1 MENMIKVT
9 AMRAAGIACFLVLA
23 IIGAWIFTTPSS
35 DIVDAL
41 AEAISDATSL
51 SDAERKKMGSRGR
64 DFVESEFSWPM
75 VADKMIMAYEWVLGK
90 SPKPKFTI

>member
-1 MENMIKVT
+1 MIKVR

-41 AEAISDATSL
+41 TEA
-51 SDAERKKMGSRGR
+51 
-64 DFVESEFSWPM
+64 
-75 VADKMIMAYEWVLGK
+75 GK
-90 SPKPKFTI
+90 WWEAVPLTGPLC

>member
-1 MENMIKVT
+1 MENMIKVR

-41 AEAISDATSL
+41 AEAGKMVGDSII
-51 SDAERKKMGSRGR
+51 KKMDLEKWWEAVPLTG
-64 DFVESEFSWPM
+64 P
-75 VADKMIMAYEWVLGK
+75 LC
-90 SPKPKFTI
+90 

>member
-1 MENMIKVT
+1 MENMIKVR

-41 AEAISDATSL
+41 AEAGNGGRRCHLRDLYVSCL
-51 SDAERKKMGSRGR
+51 STCCRIHCLSFLEMG
-64 DFVESEFSWPM
+64 D
-75 VADKMIMAYEWVLGK
+75 
-90 SPKPKFTI
+90 

>member
-1 MENMIKVT
+1 MENMIKVR

-41 AEAISDATSL
+41 AEAGKMVGGGATYGTFML
-51 SDAERKKMGSRGR
+51 AACPPVAE
-64 DFVESEFSWPM
+64 F
-75 VADKMIMAYEWVLGK
+75 IAYHFWKWVIK
-90 SPKPKFTI
+90 

>member
-1 MENMIKVT
+1 MENMIKVR

-41 AEAISDATSL
+41 AEAGKMVGGGATYGTFML
-51 SDAERKKMGSRGR
+51 AACPPVVG
-64 DFVESEFSWPM
+64 F
-75 VADKMIMAYEWVLGK
+75 IAYHFWKWVIK
-90 SPKPKFTI
+90 

>member
-1 MENMIKVT
+1 MENMIKVR

-41 AEAISDATSL
+41 AEAGKMMGGGATYGTFML
-51 SDAERKKMGSRGR
+51 AACPP
-64 DFVESEFSWPM
+64 VEGFIAYHFS
-75 VADKMIMAYEWVLGK
+75 KWV
-90 SPKPKFTI
+90 IN